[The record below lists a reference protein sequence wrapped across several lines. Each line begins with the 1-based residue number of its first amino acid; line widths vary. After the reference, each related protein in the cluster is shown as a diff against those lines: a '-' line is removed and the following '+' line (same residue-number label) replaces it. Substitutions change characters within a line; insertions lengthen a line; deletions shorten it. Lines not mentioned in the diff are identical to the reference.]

1 MFSISQCNSYVYL
14 PIFPMNPYI
23 STVHILSSYS
33 GQFCTLFLQTYTDTF
48 LFNIVGLLFPFSS
61 YIYLLNLLLSFIT
74 TSAFHPPPPRS
85 TNFITSNIFIHWCKS
100 VIAFHSSI
108 FDWIEMLEVMKVL
121 DGGWKALVVMKN
133 KNMNTT
139 FC

>member
-1 MFSISQCNSYVYL
+1 MQFLCI
-14 PIFPMNPYI
+14 
-23 STVHILSSYS
+23 SSYLS
-33 GQFCTLFLQTYTDTF
+33 HESLH
-48 LFNIVGLLFPFSS
+48 FNSSYPVLLFWPILHSLPSNIHRHFSFQYCWSPFPFFIIHISPE
-61 YIYLLNLLLSFIT
+61 SF
-74 TSAFHPPPPRS
+74 ALFHNHKRLPPPPRS